1 MPAGGAPGAAGV
13 KRLSRPSRPA
23 RRGVGPRGRGPTP
36 HRAPWVS
43 PALFLAAVFLA
54 AAGLYHVRA
63 FCHDDA
69 FITLRYVHRLV
80 SGLGLT
86 WSDGEHVEG
95 FTHPLWLGQLALLH
109 GLGADPVSAA
119 RALGLTYVAAL
130 FMLWWRA
137 RARPTALLLVATQPG
152 FVLWARG
159 GLETASV
166 CFWMTAGAWL
176 TLLARER
183 AQAADTRATRTA
195 ALAGAAL
202 AAAALTRP
210 EGIATG
216 LIALLWISRARRPR
230 AALAAAALFIV
241 PVAAYEAFRLA
252 YFGDFLS
259 NSARVKIGGLPLDW
273 QLQSGV
279 YYLSH
284 QWTSWLPGVAA
295 AALALAL
302 TASTRSLLVFA
313 LALPV
318 WISLLLGG
326 GDHMPGARL
335 VVPATVLA
343 AFAVAIHDRPAGL
356 RSLVA
361 ALLVCAG
368 AVWQA
373 ATTFAPPPARDSALA
388 VGAPVGR
395 YLETHLPAGALV
407 ATATAGSTP
416 YFAPSLRFIDLLG
429 LNDREIANRRI
440 DGIQTNLQA
449 MPGHTKGDG
458 AYVLR
463 RAPDVIILGPA
474 EGFLGGNPR
483 AWFLTDFELLLS
495 PEFRTRYQPYG
506 FPVSVT
512 SEESAHPRV
521 VAMLDASGRAF
532 PLIAFLR
539 VGSTAAGRLAISGTP
554 LIPPWSAPAR

>member
-1 MPAGGAPGAAGV
+1 MG
-13 KRLSRPSRPA
+13 
-23 RRGVGPRGRGPTP
+23 
-36 HRAPWVS
+36 

-69 FITLRYVHRLV
+69 FITLRYVHRLG

-119 RALGLTYVAAL
+119 RALGLTYVAVL
-130 FMLWWRA
+130 FVLWWRA

-159 GLETASV
+159 GLEMASI
-166 CFWMTAGAWL
+166 CFWMTAAAWL

-183 AQAADTRATRTA
+183 AQTADTRATRTA

-210 EGIATG
+210 ECAATG
-216 LIALLWISRARRPR
+216 LIALLWISRAKRPR
-230 AALAAAALFIV
+230 AALAAAAFFLV
-241 PVAAYEAFRLA
+241 PLVAYEAFRLA

-259 NSARVKIGGLPLDW
+259 NSARMKIGGLPLGW
-273 QLQSGV
+273 QLRSAV
-279 YYLSH
+279 YYLSQ
-284 QWTSWLPGVAA
+284 QWTSWLPGFAA
-295 AALALAL
+295 AALALAI
-302 TASTRSLLVFA
+302 TASARSLWVFA

-318 WISLLLGG
+318 WISLFLGG
-326 GDHMPGARL
+326 GDHMLAARL
-335 VVPATVLA
+335 VVPAIVLT

-356 RSLVA
+356 RSLA
-361 ALLVCAG
+361 ATLLVCAG
-368 AVWQA
+368 VAWQVA
-373 ATTFAPPPARDSALA
+373 ATFATTPVRDPALA

-395 YLETHLPAGALV
+395 YLEAHLPAGALV

-416 YFAPSLRFIDLLG
+416 YFAPSLCFLDLLG
-429 LNDREIANRRI
+429 LNDREIASRRI
-440 DGIQTNLQA
+440 DRIQTGSQA
-449 MPGHTKGDG
+449 VPGHMKGDG

-474 EGFLGGNPR
+474 EGFLGGDPR

-495 PEFRTRYQPYG
+495 PEFHARYQPYG

-512 SEESAHPRV
+512 SEESAHPS
-521 VAMLDASGRAF
+521 VAALLGASGRAF